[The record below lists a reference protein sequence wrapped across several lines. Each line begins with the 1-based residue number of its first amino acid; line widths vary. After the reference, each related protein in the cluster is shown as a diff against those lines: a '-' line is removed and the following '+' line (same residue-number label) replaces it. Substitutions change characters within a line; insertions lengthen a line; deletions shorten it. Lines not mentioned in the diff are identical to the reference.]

1 MPAPER
7 SENLALIYQEVL
19 TATTRLRSNRQAVSD
34 AESFRANTREALRLA
49 DTEGRR
55 RGYSDEEMQLAKFA
69 SVAFLDESILNSR
82 LPVFSDWSRKPLQEE
97 LFGVHVAGEIFFR
110 NLEKLLKQSDSA
122 ALADVL
128 EVYYL
133 CLLLGF
139 AGRYSISVGGE
150 LRSIREAVGEKI
162 RRIRGDSPEFSP
174 SWSPGEQAGPAT
186 RSDPWLRRL
195 MITAMTCF
203 GLMLL
208 LLVVFVVMDNHWVN
222 QIRTEAGQGVSA
234 Q

>member
-19 TATTRLRSNRQAVSD
+19 TATTRLRCNRQAVSD

-49 DTEGRR
+49 DTDGRR
-55 RGYSDEEMQLAKFA
+55 RGYSDEELQLARFA
-69 SVAFLDESILNSR
+69 AVAFLDESILNSR

-122 ALADVL
+122 SLADVL

-139 AGRYSISVGGE
+139 AGRYSISAGGE
-150 LRSIREAVGEKI
+150 LRAIRDAVGEKI

-174 SWSPGEQAGPAT
+174 SWSPGEQAGPAA

-195 MITAMTCF
+195 MITVVACF

-208 LLVVFVVMDNHWVN
+208 LLLFFVVMDNHWVN
-222 QIRTEAGQGVSA
+222 EIRSEAARGSGA
-234 Q
+234 L

>member
-110 NLEKLLKQSDSA
+110 NLEKLLKQNDSA
-122 ALADVL
+122 GLADVL

-139 AGRYSISVGGE
+139 AGKYSISAGGE

-162 RRIRGDSPEFSP
+162 RRIRGESPEFSP
-174 SWSPGEQAGPAT
+174 AWSPGEQAGPAT

>member
-1 MPAPER
+1 MPATER
-7 SENLALIYQEVL
+7 FENLALIYQEVL

-55 RGYSDEEMQLAKFA
+55 RGYSDDELQLARFA
-69 SVAFLDESILNSR
+69 AVAFLDESILNSR

-122 ALADVL
+122 GLADVL

-139 AGRYSISVGGE
+139 AGRYSISAGGE
-150 LRSIREAVGEKI
+150 LRTIRDAVGEKI
-162 RRIRGDSPEFSP
+162 RRIRGDAPEFSP
-174 SWSPGEQAGPAT
+174 SWSPGEQAGPAA

-195 MITAMTCF
+195 MITAVACF

-208 LLVVFVVMDNHWVN
+208 LLLFFVVMDNHWVN
-222 QIRTEAGQGVSA
+222 EIRTDAARGGGA
-234 Q
+234 L